1 MTPAGITR
9 EQWKVMGVLSLFWA
23 TLFGA
28 LGIFFP
34 FYSLYL
40 KDSLSLSGQQIGLA
54 MGVFHLVGLVGQP
67 SWGYLADRTGA
78 RKRPCW
84 LSSRSG
90 WLLASL
96 RFGTSGVTPRC
107 CWSRCSSRRFT
118 PASFRRA
125 WPLALG
131 FCTGPAT
138 RTSSGCGRLGRS
150 ASSSP
155 ALAFH
160 FSSMLSDPGPDEGD
174 LGLLFPCSAAIILLT
189 TAVVFLIP
197 NQKVIREQ
205 AQPGAWRLLIADRKF
220 LRFLL
225 YVFLVNFMLDGPM
238 FLFPVFV
245 KKIAPENTLG
255 TLKWLWLIM
264 LVPEIIAIALAG
276 HIRRRIGVRLLM
288 LLGLAAGGVKW
299 LACGFL
305 GDLPAVLHASMLLHS
320 VYVVGVLV
328 AMPLCVNYLVPTQL
342 RSTGQG
348 LATMVQFQPGRWH
361 LLDVCCRLADRSL
374 RQCGD
379 AANVRWHW
387 RHAVA
392 PCRPLPRAQDHPEEG
407 RLIITP
413 RVGDPTQQACC
424 KSAVRGG

>member
-9 EQWKVMGVLSLFWA
+9 EQWKLMGVLSLFWA

-28 LGIFFP
+28 LGSFFP

-40 KDSLSLSGQQIGLA
+40 KENLGLSGQQVGLA

-67 SWGYLADRTGA
+67 AWGYLADRTGA
-78 RKRPCW
+78 RKTV
-84 LSSRSG
+84 LVVITLG
-90 WLLASL
+90 M
-96 RFGTSGVTPRC
+96 
-107 CWSRCSSRRFT
+107 
-118 PASFRRA
+118 
-125 WPLALG
+125 ALG
-131 FCTGPAT
+131 FIAYWYVK
-138 RTSSGCGRLGRS
+138 SY
-150 ASSSP
+150 A
-155 ALAFH
+155 ALLVV
-160 FSSMLSDPGPDEGD
+160 SMLFAAFYTSLIPQGMALGLGLLYRSRNSHFEWVRAFGSVGFLITCFGFPFFLDAIDPGPDDGD

-189 TAVVFLIP
+189 TVVVFLIP

-205 AQPGAWRLLIADRKF
+205 ARPGAWRLLIADQKF

-245 KKIAPENTLG
+245 KKIAPDNTLG
-255 TLKWLWLIM
+255 TLKWLSLIM

-299 LACGFL
+299 LACGFF
-305 GDLPAVLHASMLLHS
+305 GDLPVVLHASMLLHS
-320 VYVVGVLV
+320 VYVVGALV

-348 LATMVQFQPGRWH
+348 LATRVSSSLGGGSCSTFVAGWLIDHFDNAAMPQMCGGIGAM
-361 LLDVCCRLADRSL
+361 LLLL
-374 RQCGD
+374 
-379 AANVRWHW
+379 
-387 RHAVA
+387 VA
-392 PCRPLPRAQDHPEEG
+392 PLLVPKV
-407 RLIITP
+407 TP
-413 RVGDPTQQACC
+413 NLVE
-424 KSAVRGG
+424 

>member
-9 EQWKVMGVLSLFWA
+9 EQWKLMGVLSLFWA

-40 KDSLSLSGQQIGLA
+40 NEKLGLSGQQIGLA

-67 SWGYLADRTGA
+67 SWGYLADRTGG
-78 RKRPCW
+78 RKAVLVVITLGMALGFVAFW
-84 LSSRSG
+84 HVRSYAA
-90 WLLASL
+90 LLLVSMFFAAFYTSL
-96 RFGTSGVTPRC
+96 IPQG
-107 CWSRCSSRRFT
+107 
-118 PASFRRA
+118 
-125 WPLALG
+125 LALG
-131 FCTGPAT
+131 LGLLY
-138 RTSSGCGRLGRS
+138 RSSNSHFEWVR
-150 ASSSP
+150 
-155 ALAFH
+155 AFGSVG
-160 FSSMLSDPGPDEGD
+160 FLITCFGFPFFLDAVAPGPDEAD

-197 NQKVIREQ
+197 NQKVIRER
-205 AQPGAWRLLIADRKF
+205 ARPGAWRLLIGDRKF

-225 YVFLVNFMLDGPM
+225 YVFLANLMLDGPM

-245 KKIAPENTLG
+245 KSVAPENTLG

-264 LVPEIIAIALAG
+264 LVPEIVAIAFAG

-288 LLGLAAGGVKW
+288 FLGLAAGGLKW

-320 VYVVGVLV
+320 VYVVGALV

-348 LATMVQFQPGRWH
+348 LATMVSSSLGGGICSTFVAGWLIDHFNNAAMPQICGGIGAM
-361 LLDVCCRLADRSL
+361 LLLL
-374 RQCGD
+374 
-379 AANVRWHW
+379 
-387 RHAVA
+387 VA
-392 PCRPLPRAQDHPEEG
+392 PFLVPKITPKPEE
-407 RLIITP
+407 
-413 RVGDPTQQACC
+413 
-424 KSAVRGG
+424 

>member
-9 EQWKVMGVLSLFWA
+9 EQWKLMGVLSLFWA

-40 KDSLSLSGQQIGLA
+40 NEKLGLSGQQIGLA

-67 SWGYLADRTGA
+67 SWGYLADRTGG
-78 RKRPCW
+78 RKAVLVVITLGMALGFVAFW
-84 LSSRSG
+84 HVRSYAA
-90 WLLASL
+90 LLLVSMFFAAFYTSL
-96 RFGTSGVTPRC
+96 IPQG
-107 CWSRCSSRRFT
+107 
-118 PASFRRA
+118 
-125 WPLALG
+125 LALG
-131 FCTGPAT
+131 LGLLY
-138 RTSSGCGRLGRS
+138 RSSNSHFEWVR
-150 ASSSP
+150 
-155 ALAFH
+155 AFGSVG
-160 FSSMLSDPGPDEGD
+160 FLITCFGFPFFLDAVAPGPDEAD

-197 NQKVIREQ
+197 NQKVIRER
-205 AQPGAWRLLIADRKF
+205 ARPGAWRKLIGDRKF

-238 FLFPVFV
+238 FLFPIFV
-245 KKIAPENTLG
+245 KKIAPENTLD

-264 LVPEIIAIALAG
+264 LVPEIVAIAFAG

-288 LLGLAAGGVKW
+288 FLGLAAGGLKW

-320 VYVVGVLV
+320 VYVVGALV

-348 LATMVQFQPGRWH
+348 LATMVSSSLGGGICSTLVAGWLIDHFNNAAMPQICGGIGAM
-361 LLDVCCRLADRSL
+361 LL
-374 RQCGD
+374 
-379 AANVRWHW
+379 
-387 RHAVA
+387 
-392 PCRPLPRAQDHPEEG
+392 
-407 RLIITP
+407 LIIAP
-413 RVGDPTQQACC
+413 YLVPNVGPKPAE
-424 KSAVRGG
+424 

>member
-1 MTPAGITR
+1 MTQAGITR
-9 EQWKVMGVLSLFWA
+9 EQWKLMGVLSLFWA

-40 KDSLSLSGQQIGLA
+40 KDSLGLSGQQIGLA

-67 SWGYLADRTGA
+67 SWGYMADRTGA
-78 RKRPCW
+78 RKAVLVIITLGMALGFVAFW
-84 LSSRSG
+84 HVRSYAA
-90 WLLASL
+90 LLLVSMFFAAFYTSL
-96 RFGTSGVTPRC
+96 IPQG
-107 CWSRCSSRRFT
+107 
-118 PASFRRA
+118 
-125 WPLALG
+125 LALG
-131 FCTGPAT
+131 LGLLY
-138 RTSSGCGRLGRS
+138 RSSNSHFEWVR
-150 ASSSP
+150 
-155 ALAFH
+155 AFGSVG
-160 FSSMLSDPGPDEGD
+160 FLITCFGFPFFLDAVAPGPDEAD

-197 NQKVIREQ
+197 NQKVIRER
-205 AQPGAWRLLIADRKF
+205 ARPGAWRKLIADRKF

-238 FLFPVFV
+238 FLFPIFV

-264 LVPEIIAIALAG
+264 LVPEIVAIAFAG

-288 LLGLAAGGVKW
+288 FLGLAAGGLKW

-320 VYVVGVLV
+320 VYVVGALV

-348 LATMVQFQPGRWH
+348 LATMVSSSLGGGICSTLAAGWLIDHVGPAAPQLYGGVGAM
-361 LLDVCCRLADRSL
+361 LLLL
-374 RQCGD
+374 I
-379 AANVRWHW
+379 
-387 RHAVA
+387 A
-392 PCRPLPRAQDHPEEG
+392 PFLVPKVGPRPAG
-407 RLIITP
+407 
-413 RVGDPTQQACC
+413 
-424 KSAVRGG
+424 